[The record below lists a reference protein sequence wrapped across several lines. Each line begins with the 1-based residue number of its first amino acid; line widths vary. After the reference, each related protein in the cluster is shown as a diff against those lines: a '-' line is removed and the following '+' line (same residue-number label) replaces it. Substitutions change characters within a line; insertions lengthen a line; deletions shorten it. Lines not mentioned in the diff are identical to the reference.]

1 MTGSRTGK
9 HPKGIRPWKQ
19 GWQAYVR
26 VGGTLYQKSYP
37 IDTPLETMKTWRR
50 TMQIAAP
57 TPTRTGPL
65 FKRDVVRYLKRVR
78 AMPTYQQ
85 RRQHL
90 MLWLEALGW
99 NRPRATITTAEVDRV
114 LQSWLMDK
122 LEPDTVRKRRTSLLA
137 LFHKLDGKAATNPV
151 REATPPKAKR
161 PQVRGLDYP
170 TLLRV
175 LASMPPSKT
184 QARLTVLAWTGLPP
198 SMLMAVTK
206 RDIDLHK
213 AELRVVARK
222 KGGGSDARTLPLVP
236 QAVEAFKVL
245 LARKA
250 LGTFAIAAA
259 GRSLHRACKRCDV
272 APIRIYDIRHSFGAL
287 LYRTTKDLPTVGR
300 FLLHA
305 SLTSTARYA
314 ASAIGDVDR
323 AAAKLV
329 GEST

>member
-1 MTGSRTGK
+1 MGK
-9 HPKGIRPWKQ
+9 HPRGIRPWKG

-26 VGGTLYQKSYP
+26 VSGVLHCKSYP
-37 IDTPLETMKTWRR
+37 VDTPIDTMKTWRR
-50 TMQIAAP
+50 QMQLSAP
-57 TPTRTGPL
+57 EKRSTGPA
-65 FKRDVVRYLKRVR
+65 FKRDVARYLKRVR
-78 AMPTYQQ
+78 AMPTYGQ

-90 MLWLEALGW
+90 MLWLDALGW
-99 NRPRATITTAEVDRV
+99 DRDRATIATAEIDRV
-114 LQSWLMDK
+114 LQGWLTAK

-151 REATPPKAKR
+151 RESTPPKAKR

-184 QARLTVLAWTGLPP
+184 QARLMVLAWTGLPP

-206 RDIDLHK
+206 RDLDLEK

-245 LARKA
+245 IARKA
-250 LGTFAIAAA
+250 FGTFAIAAA

-272 APIRIYDIRHSFGAL
+272 APIRLYDLRHSFGAL

-300 FLLHA
+300 FLLHK

-314 ASAIGDVDR
+314 AGAIGEVDR

-329 GEST
+329 GESS